1 MNLLL
6 SVAKFIFGNLINS
19 RAILMDAW
27 NGFSDMVS
35 SVLSILSAAYA
46 SKRVDREHPLGF
58 GRLEYVTSMFSTVFI
73 VFMGLR
79 GIYGAITD
87 IIVMSHKDDV
97 EIVRELL
104 EETGQKKGEVI
115 RKANLSRTY
124 GYQLMEGR
132 RRGKRDYYL
141 LIALAMS
148 LDLKSTQRMLSVT
161 QCGPLHPLIKR
172 DAAVIFAINHGYDI
186 IRTYSF
192 MCSLGIPPLDDGSE
206 NE

>member
-1 MNLLL
+1 MADTNSSPKGKNLDTTQMQ
-6 SVAKFIFGNLINS
+6 S
-19 RAILMDAW
+19 RLKGDSFPEDW
-27 NGFSDMVS
+27 
-35 SVLSILSAAYA
+35 
-46 SKRVDREHPLGF
+46 
-58 GRLEYVTSMFSTVFI
+58 
-73 VFMGLR
+73 
-79 GIYGAITD
+79 
-87 IIVMSHKDDV
+87 DDFLDDNIKNFF
-97 EIVRELL
+97 EELL
-104 EETGQKKGEVI
+104 AETGQKKGEVI